1 MNRLLRR
8 LFTPP
13 LMLMAALFLFFEEW
27 LWERLKAMMAAF
39 GRLPLMRGLEARIV
53 ALPPGPA
60 LAVFLAPSTLL
71 LPVKLVALWFI
82 GHGHAL
88 EGIAVILAA
97 KVLGMAVFSR
107 IFVLC
112 KPALL
117 TVPRFQRFHD
127 WVLAWSTRLHAWAD
141 SIPAWQAARRRLHAW
156 RSAFRKG
163 GPLSRRWR
171 AIRARAGRSS

>member
-39 GRLPLMRGLEARIV
+39 GRLPLLRGLEARI
-53 ALPPGPA
+53 AGLPPGPA
-60 LAVFLAPSTLL
+60 LAVFLAPATLL
-71 LPVKLVALWFI
+71 LPVKLAALWFI

-112 KPALL
+112 KPTLL
-117 TVPRFQRFHD
+117 SVPRFRRFHD

-141 SIPAWQAARRRLHAW
+141 TIPAWRAAQRQIRIW
-156 RSAFRKG
+156 RALFAKG
-163 GPLSRRWR
+163 GVLSRRWR
-171 AIRARAGRSS
+171 ALLARAGRSS